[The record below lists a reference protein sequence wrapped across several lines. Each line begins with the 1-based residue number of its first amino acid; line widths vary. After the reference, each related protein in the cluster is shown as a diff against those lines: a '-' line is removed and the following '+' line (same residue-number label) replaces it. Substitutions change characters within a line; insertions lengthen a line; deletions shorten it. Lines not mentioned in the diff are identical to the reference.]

1 VGRALHTPGPG
12 GAGLVTAA
20 EARLDDAG
28 LLAVGNSGAISA
40 RTGVL
45 AAPGATA
52 LVSGTSATGT
62 MTYAIGVHHWV
73 TNRGTVADGV
83 YRGAA
88 ETAQTVPTAAAPGS
102 GSRIDVIYVKQNDQ
116 TSTLTPD
123 ADSAVVYGVVNGAV
137 GGGKPAIPVGA
148 EELATA
154 VVPAGVTRTDT
165 GVTITQTARLTNL
178 RGGIV
183 PIRTAAELA
192 GLPVYPTAQALEL
205 DTGRLRWHDGA
216 RWRYTG
222 DFLVVDTATAR
233 TNLADAYDGL
243 QVLQRSD
250 RTLWTRTGASTW
262 VPTRDDTGWQPL
274 AITSPAVVGGDG
286 ANYRAIDGV
295 CHFQVHATASGGFG
309 SGFTVTTVPVGFRPT
324 KVHWHTGLYFGSSTA
339 PVEFKTN
346 PDGTMRVGGGTPAA
360 AAGLIVS
367 GSFPIG

>member
-1 VGRALHTPGPG
+1 MGKALHTPGPG
-12 GAGLVTAA
+12 GTGLVTAA

-28 LLAVGNSGAISA
+28 LLAVGGSGAVSA

-45 AAPGATA
+45 IAPGATA
-52 LVSGTSATGT
+52 VVSGTSATGT
-62 MTYAIGVHHWV
+62 MTYAVAVHHWV

-88 ETAQTVPTAAAPGS
+88 ETAQTVPTTAAPGS
-102 GSRIDVIYVKQNDQ
+102 GSRTDVIWVKQNDQ

-123 ADSAVVYGVVNGAV
+123 ADSNVVYGCTQGAV
-137 GGGKPAIPVGA
+137 GGGKPSIPVGA

-154 VVPAGVTRTDT
+154 VVPSGTTRTDT

-178 RGGIV
+178 RGGPV

-192 GLPVYPTAQALEL
+192 GLPTYPTAQALEI
-205 DTGRLRWHDGA
+205 DTGRLRWHDGT

-243 QVLQRSD
+243 QVFQRSD
-250 RTLWTRTGASTW
+250 RSMWSRSGTTW
-262 VPTRDDTGWQPL
+262 VPARDDTGWQPL
-274 AITSPAVVGGDG
+274 AITSPAAVGGDG

-295 CHFQVHATASGGFG
+295 LHFQVHATASGGFG
-309 SGFTVTTVPVGFRPT
+309 AGFTVTSVPAGLRPT
-324 KVHWHTGLYFGSSTA
+324 RVHWHTGLYFGSSTA

-346 PDGTMRVGGGTPAA
+346 TDGTMRVGAGTPAS
-360 AAGLIVS
+360 AAGLIVA